1 MRAWRV
7 MMKRLRMAY
16 LGVRDFARARKS
28 NYAAFRR
35 GLRQAAEG
43 TRYFYLGPDAAL
55 TRLKSGHLLYVDPQ
69 DEDISAH
76 LIGHGHWERWIHHVV
91 LQLVHPG
98 HHVVEVGANL
108 GYYTVAMARRV
119 GSDGS
124 VTALEAN
131 PRLAGLLRRSVD
143 LNAYNGRV
151 RVLDQAAADAPGR
164 LSFVTTRRHSGGGH
178 TRVVESAIGAETE
191 VIDVE
196 SVRLDDLGVERA
208 DFIRLDAEGSE
219 PLILR
224 GAERLLQNPDVVV
237 CLEWSAIQ
245 MQCRAS
251 MPEFVGWL
259 AGQGFRFWKIEET
272 AALTPMEAHQMIDLN
287 GCDVVMSR
295 RPVKIRPMRP
305 AY

>member
-7 MMKRLRMAY
+7 TMKRLRTAY
-16 LGVRDFARARKS
+16 RGVRDFTRARKS
-28 NYAAFRR
+28 NYAAFKRA
-35 GLRQAAEG
+35 LRHASEG

-69 DEDISAH
+69 DQDISAH
-76 LIGHGHWERWIHHVV
+76 LIGYGHWERWIHHVV
-91 LQLVHPG
+91 LQLCQPG
-98 HHVVEVGANL
+98 GHVVEVGANL

-119 GSDGS
+119 GHEGS

-131 PRLAGLLRRSVD
+131 PRLAGLLRRSIE
-143 LNAYNGRV
+143 LNAYSPRV
-151 RVLDQAAADAPGR
+151 RVIDKAAADQAGV

-178 TRVVESAIGAETE
+178 TQVVQSAIDADTE
-191 VIDVE
+191 IVE
-196 SVRLDDLGVERA
+196 VEAVRLDDLGLERV
-208 DFIRLDAEGSE
+208 DLIRLDAEGSE

-224 GAERLLQNPDVVV
+224 GAERLLQNPDIVV

-245 MQCRAS
+245 MACRAS

-259 AGQGFRFWKIEET
+259 VGQGFQFWKIEET
-272 AALTPMEAHQMIDLN
+272 AELTPMAPQQMIDLN

-295 RPVKIRPMRP
+295 KPVKIRRMR
-305 AY
+305 ATY